1 MTAPATTDEVST
13 HRLTVTIGE
22 YVAGT
27 RGVAKPDDPPHPD
40 LEGEAAELNSTY
52 PFAFTPEG
60 WGPTMA
66 FAVMESE
73 IEVIA

>member
-13 HRLTVTIGE
+13 HILKVTIGE
-22 YVAGT
+22 YLAGT
-27 RGVAKPDDPPHPD
+27 RGVAKLGDPPHPD
-40 LEGEAAELNSTY
+40 LEGEAAELNQTY
-52 PFAFTPEG
+52 PYSFRPEG
-60 WGPTMA
+60 RGPADA

>member
-13 HRLTVTIGE
+13 HVLKVTVGK
-22 YVAGT
+22 YLAGT
-27 RGVAKPDDPPHPD
+27 RGVAKRDDPPEPG
-40 LEGEAAELNSTY
+40 LEGEAAELNQTY
-52 PFAFTPEG
+52 PYSFIPKG
-60 WGPTMA
+60 SGLDMG